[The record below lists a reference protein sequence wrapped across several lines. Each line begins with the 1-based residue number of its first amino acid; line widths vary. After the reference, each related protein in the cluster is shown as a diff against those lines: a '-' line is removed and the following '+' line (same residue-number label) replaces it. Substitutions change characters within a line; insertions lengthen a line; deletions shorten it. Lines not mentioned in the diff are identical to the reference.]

1 MTNLRSVQVLAS
13 SLLFSLVACGGPL
26 KYDLK
31 GSQLSPGSDARVV
44 AEVDGERHV
53 TNVEVLAKN
62 LTPAERL
69 IDGGKTYVIW
79 ARKGDDAQWS
89 RLGALDL
96 DGDGRSGKAKVTVP
110 ETSFELEVSAES
122 APNVAS
128 PSGKVIFQQKVGK

>member
-1 MTNLRSVQVLAS
+1 MTTLRSVQVLAA
-13 SLLFSLVACGGPL
+13 SLMLTLVACGGPL
-26 KYDLK
+26 KYEVK

-44 AEVDGERHV
+44 ADVDGERHV
-53 TNVEVLAKN
+53 TNVEVEAKN

-69 IDGGKTYVIW
+69 LDGGKTYVIW

-96 DGDGRSGKAKVTVP
+96 DGDGRTGKAKMTVP
-110 ETSFELEVSAES
+110 ETAFELEISAET
-122 APNVAS
+122 APNVAA